1 MKEVYTL
8 AAGASSVLT
17 GLGSGNTNF
26 IAQIMDAGLNTN
38 WNTLFRS
45 AGAAFLTD
53 RLLSTALPGD
63 LQNLLADELDG
74 GKIRRVGANGTLSDV
89 EMIDALPTDWKS
101 FSDLVLNPYN
111 EFPETDTRA
120 KLIEKLGRGLINST
134 GPFGLPYFD
143 PNTSQFIFDRLSA
156 LYDWYGGNA
165 AVGWPGIHCS
175 TRLHSQTLQKEQ
187 LISLPQLVLIHNS
200 TQEAIKLI

>member
-1 MKEVYTL
+1 MIGDKALDEKRARVGDGDLPRVIQATIAGAIDTLGRVNLPGLGRGWLARNIGALPMLLGNRPDMAIGAALKSGNVLGNLAGYLTQIGNSANSPQAYQFMKEVYTL

-74 GKIRRVGANGTLSDV
+74 GKI
-89 EMIDALPTDWKS
+89 E
-101 FSDLVLNPYN
+101 
-111 EFPETDTRA
+111 E
-120 KLIEKLGRGLINST
+120 
-134 GPFGLPYFD
+134 
-143 PNTSQFIFDRLSA
+143 
-156 LYDWYGGNA
+156 
-165 AVGWPGIHCS
+165 
-175 TRLHSQTLQKEQ
+175 
-187 LISLPQLVLIHNS
+187 
-200 TQEAIKLI
+200 